1 MDDALSLIA
10 RTLLAS
16 RRVLLLTHVRPD
28 GDALGSVAATK
39 LALEQRGIAAESLLL
54 SKLPSKYAFVFERAG
69 VTHNDATPALPAM
82 DWFRGFDAVLV
93 LDTGTWSQLP
103 GLESIL
109 PGVNAPVMVLDHHRT
124 QEPWGGARW
133 VDPSASA
140 AGEMVM
146 DLVRALGATIDRRVA
161 EALFVAIATDT
172 GWFQFSNTTPRTMR
186 AAAELMEAG
195 VDTDDLYQLIFQNE
209 RAARLMLQAR
219 AMRSLKLHGD
229 NRLATIVI
237 RATDFREVGA
247 DVPDTENLVNIPLQV
262 RSVELS
268 AIFTETPTPGPVR
281 VSLRSKGRVDVAKFA
296 EQFGGGGHARA
307 SGLKLDG
314 TLDEVVERV
323 TVALTKALSP

>member
-1 MDDALSLIA
+1 MDEALSVIA
-10 RTLLAS
+10 RTLMSS

-28 GDALGSVAATK
+28 GDALGSVASTK
-39 LALEQRGIAAESLLL
+39 LALEQRGVAAESLLL

-69 VTHNDATPALPAM
+69 MTHTDATEGLPAIE
-82 DWFRGFDAVLV
+82 WFRGFDAVLV

-103 GLESIL
+103 GLDRVL
-109 PGVNAPVMVLDHHRT
+109 PELTVPVMVIDHHRT
-124 QEPWGGARW
+124 QEPWGVARW
-133 VDPSASA
+133 VDTTASA

-146 DLVRALGATIDRRVA
+146 DLVRALGATTDRRIA
-161 EALFVAIATDT
+161 QALFVAIATDT

-195 VDTDDLYQLIFQNE
+195 VDTDELYQLIYQNE
-209 RAARLMLQAR
+209 RAPRLMLQAR
-219 AMRSLKLHGD
+219 AMQTLKLHAEG
-229 NRLATIVI
+229 RLATIAI
-237 RATDFREVGA
+237 RAADFKELGA

-268 AIFTETPTPGPVR
+268 AIFTETPTPGPIR

-314 TLDEVVERV
+314 TLDEAVDRV
-323 TVALTKALSP
+323 TAALLRMLGA